1 MRAAVAKI
9 LVETLERVNPD
20 FPKLDAAQRKEL
32 DAGRRRLASE

>member
-20 FPKLDAAQRKEL
+20 FPKLDAAQRKAL
-32 DAGRRRLASE
+32 AAGRKRLEAE